1 MVTEVDD
8 LAATR
13 KASTRVKTSEG
24 TGEALGID
32 RSRSLGYMLRDCSRR
47 FSKALEEVIRPYG
60 IRVGQ
65 WYFLR
70 ELWAEDGLTQV
81 ELSLRAGMS
90 APTTVVAI
98 RGMVEA
104 GLVVRKP
111 HNRDRRKVRIFL
123 TREGRRYRDELLP
136 RVLDINAVATK
147 GFTRDE
153 VRQFRSLVDRINGN
167 LSER

>member
-1 MVTEVDD
+1 
-8 LAATR
+8 LAATP
-13 KASTRVKTSEG
+13 KTRTRAKTSDG
-24 TGEALGID
+24 SGAALQVEP
-32 RSRSLGYMLRDCSRR
+32 SRSLGYMLRDCSRR
-47 FSKALEEVIRPYG
+47 FSRALEDAIRPYG

-81 ELSLRAGMS
+81 DLSSRAGMR

-98 RGMVEA
+98 RGMVED

-111 HNRDRRKVRIFL
+111 DNKDRRKVRIFL
-123 TREGRRYRDELLP
+123 TRKGRRYRAELLP
-136 RVLDINAVATK
+136 QVLDINEAATS

-153 VRQFRSLVDRINGN
+153 IRQFRSLVDRINDN
-167 LSER
+167 LAGR